1 MRLSELVALAAARAP
16 EALGP
21 AAAAPLARDPDV
33 AAVVQD
39 HRRAVPGAL
48 FVARRGER
56 SDGHAFAGE
65 AVARGAVAVVG
76 DAPAQEVTGLG
87 DAPYV
92 RVTDAKRALPW
103 LAAAHA
109 GFPSERLRV
118 LGVTGTDGKTT
129 TSFLLAH
136 LLGARHP
143 TGLVSTAAVRLRGEE
158 LPLEGHF
165 TTPEA
170 TEVQALL
177 ARFLASGATHAVLE
191 SSSHGFSQRRLDA
204 VAYAVGVVTNVSPE
218 HLDHHGTFE
227 AYVDAKA
234 TLVRRAR
241 AAVLN
246 ADDQGFA
253 AFAAAARSAGAR
265 VVTYGERPGADVRL
279 RRVEEAPG
287 ALDLAI
293 EAFGEP
299 VRARL
304 PMVGRYNA
312 WNAAGALAA
321 AALEGVPAAEAAAS
335 LPTFPGVPG
344 RMQVIATEPFTVI
357 VDFAH
362 TPPALAKALAAV
374 RRPGART
381 LVVVGSAGERDPGK
395 RAPLGAEAARGADVA
410 VFTEE
415 DSRSEPIEAILAEM
429 ARGADAAGG
438 RAGETYHL
446 VPDRR
451 EAIALA
457 YALARPG
464 DVVVLAGKG
473 HERTLERT
481 HEVLPW
487 DEAAVARELLP
498 PGAR

>member
-1 MRLSELVALAAARAP
+1 
-16 EALGP
+16 
-21 AAAAPLARDPDV
+21 
-33 AAVVQD
+33 
-39 HRRAVPGAL
+39 
-48 FVARRGER
+48 
-56 SDGHAFAGE
+56 
-65 AVARGAVAVVG
+65 
-76 DAPAQEVTGLG
+76 
-87 DAPYV
+87 
-92 RVTDAKRALPW
+92 
-103 LAAAHA
+103 
-109 GFPSERLRV
+109 
-118 LGVTGTDGKTT
+118 
-129 TSFLLAH
+129 
-136 LLGARHP
+136 
-143 TGLVSTAAVRLRGEE
+143 
-158 LPLEGHF
+158 
-165 TTPEA
+165 
-170 TEVQALL
+170 
-177 ARFLASGATHAVLE
+177 
-191 SSSHGFSQRRLDA
+191 
-204 VAYAVGVVTNVSPE
+204 
-218 HLDHHGTFE
+218 
-227 AYVDAKA
+227 
-234 TLVRRAR
+234 
-241 AAVLN
+241 
-246 ADDQGFA
+246 
-253 AFAAAARSAGAR
+253 
-265 VVTYGERPGADVRL
+265 
-279 RRVEEAPG
+279 G